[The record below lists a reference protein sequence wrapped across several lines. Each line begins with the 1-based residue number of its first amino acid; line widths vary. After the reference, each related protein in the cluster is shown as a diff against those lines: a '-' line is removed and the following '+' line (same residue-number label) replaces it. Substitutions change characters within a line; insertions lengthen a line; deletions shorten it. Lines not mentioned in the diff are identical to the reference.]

1 LPHASNK
8 SRIEEDTSVKGTGLM
23 FRKITSF
30 VVALSVMLLMQ
41 FADCYAMSLDQKSMQ
56 CCHHMPCNQ
65 ANKAHDCCKHMVT
78 AQAPSAVPVAHAPF
92 VAPMAI
98 AVDWAPLAEVKQTAQ
113 VVWPGIDP
121 PQHSPPL
128 YIVYASL
135 LI

>member
-1 LPHASNK
+1 
-8 SRIEEDTSVKGTGLM
+8 M
-23 FRKITSF
+23 FRRITSI

-56 CCHHMPCNQ
+56 CCHHMPCNP

-78 AQAPSAVPVAHAPF
+78 AQTPSALPAVHAPF

-98 AVDWAPLAEVKQTAQ
+98 AVDWVPLAEVEHTAQ
-113 VVWPGIDP
+113 VAWSSIDP
-121 PQHSPPL
+121 PQHSPPPL
-128 YIVYASL
+128 YIVYATL